1 MAENESTPK
10 TKTIGK
16 VSVSKLAKNK
26 QWLDFV
32 KKSEIAAKAN
42 TEHEQSKAA
51 MREFFKQSL
60 GLEAEVQIDFSK
72 NSDGTLTIVEKF
84 EKKTKRATGA
94 NLLDD
99 LIK

>member
-1 MAENESTPK
+1 MTDTPESTAK
-10 TKTIGK
+10 TRTIGK
-16 VSVSKLAKNK
+16 VSVAKLAKNK
-26 QWLDFV
+26 TWLDFV

-42 TEHEQSKAA
+42 TDHEQAKAA

-84 EKKTKRATGA
+84 EKKTNAPRVATCWM
-94 NLLDD
+94 
-99 LIK
+99 I